1 MTKTEKIKR
10 HFQNGNSLTSWE
22 AIHKF
27 NCTRLAAIVCNLKKK
42 PHYMRFDTINKT
54 HKNAEG
60 QTSRFAEYKCINAEG
75 HKDQLNMFA
84 RPPVTAQGFRK
95 WLDEPP
101 EFDKK
106 KHIR

>member
-22 AIHKF
+22 SIEMF
-27 NCTRLAAIVCNLKKK
+27 NCTRLAAVVCNLKKK
-42 PHYMRFDTINKT
+42 GMRFETVTKSHTNS
-54 HKNAEG
+54 EG
-60 QTSRFAEYKCINAEG
+60 QTSRFAKYKCINAEG
-75 HKDQLNMFA
+75 HKDQLNMFV
-84 RPPVTAQGFRK
+84 RSPVTAQGFRE

-101 EFDKK
+101 KFDKK